1 MKKYL
6 LTMLVVAMLL
16 GLANPLAAQNEMK
29 PVLTISFS
37 GYDELMSSIA
47 MFGRLGGNP
56 DLDKGMDFMLQMA
69 TQGRGLT
76 GVDKSQPWGGAF
88 MADEQDQLKFYCF
101 VPVTELKQ
109 VVETGQAIQAI
120 RDVELDGD
128 VYKIQAGEQTLY
140 ARQIGKWAFIC
151 QDKETLSQV
160 IDDPLKLLGE
170 MPKNY
175 ALAFRASAKNA
186 PQSLRDQLLAQIRAG
201 FELGMARTPGETDE
215 QYEFRTTAAKQS
227 LEQLTTLFKET
238 DEVMLGLKVDQSRNA
253 CYLDFEL
260 IALEGTKLAE
270 QMSLMKPGK
279 SKFGGFY
286 LTEAAMTAGSI
297 GAMADSDVA
306 QAKSGLAALRQSM
319 VAWLGEQD
327 ISEQD
332 FKAVSTL
339 LDSVVECLN
348 KTVETK
354 KTDSGMSLLLDPKA
368 VTLIAGLSIAGG
380 DDLEKAVVDFIA
392 ELEKSDPESAKLFKL
407 NAETYQ
413 EIRLHQFS
421 MPSPDPK
428 LEAMFGERFEAVL
441 GITDDRLY
449 FAAGRDAVKS
459 LKEAMDRSKSLEDKE
474 VPPTRV
480 SLSAAPI
487 AKFFAEVAPSHE
499 VQTIAGMLSTVL
511 EEANGKDHLLL
522 TATPIERGFR
532 LRLELE
538 EGLLK
543 ALSALGS
550 QLGGMAQ

>member
-76 GVDKSQPWGGAF
+76 GVDKSQPWGGTF

-270 QMSLMKPGK
+270 Q
-279 SKFGGFY
+279 
-286 LTEAAMTAGSI
+286 
-297 GAMADSDVA
+297 
-306 QAKSGLAALRQSM
+306 
-319 VAWLGEQD
+319 
-327 ISEQD
+327 
-332 FKAVSTL
+332 
-339 LDSVVECLN
+339 
-348 KTVETK
+348 
-354 KTDSGMSLLLDPKA
+354 
-368 VTLIAGLSIAGG
+368 
-380 DDLEKAVVDFIA
+380 
-392 ELEKSDPESAKLFKL
+392 
-407 NAETYQ
+407 
-413 EIRLHQFS
+413 
-421 MPSPDPK
+421 
-428 LEAMFGERFEAVL
+428 
-441 GITDDRLY
+441 
-449 FAAGRDAVKS
+449 
-459 LKEAMDRSKSLEDKE
+459 
-474 VPPTRV
+474 
-480 SLSAAPI
+480 
-487 AKFFAEVAPSHE
+487 
-499 VQTIAGMLSTVL
+499 
-511 EEANGKDHLLL
+511 
-522 TATPIERGFR
+522 
-532 LRLELE
+532 
-538 EGLLK
+538 
-543 ALSALGS
+543 
-550 QLGGMAQ
+550 